1 MTVSNTTTFDLSI
14 TELVEEAYERCGVE
28 PRSGYDMRTARRSLN
43 LLMLEW
49 ANRGINLWTVEERSQ
64 ALTANVADY
73 TLDGDIVDL
82 IEHMVD
88 LPNVPQTTRLNL
100 TRVSVSTHASRTNP
114 TIVGR
119 PTEIYVD
126 RQRVAP
132 IVHLWPIPDI
142 AGYTL
147 QYWVLRRMYDVGDY
161 TNTTDVPF
169 RFLPALAG
177 GLAYHMARKILTANR
192 DDTRWAVNFLE
203 ARIQRLQVDYEA
215 SFEEAAGE
223 DRDRSTLSLVPMA
236 GVYRP

>member
-1 MTVSNTTTFDLSI
+1 MTSSGTTTFDLAV
-14 TELVEEAYERCGVE
+14 TEIVEEAYERCGVE
-28 PRSGYDMRTARRSLN
+28 PRNGYDMRTARRSLN

-49 ANRGINLWTVEERSQ
+49 ANRGINLWTVEKRTQ
-64 ALTANVADY
+64 ALTNGVADY
-73 TLDGDIVDL
+73 TLGSDIVDL
-82 IEHMVD
+82 IEHMVE
-88 LPNVPQTTRLNL
+88 LPNQPQTTRLNL

-114 TIVGR
+114 DIIGR

-126 RQRVAP
+126 RQVAAP
-132 IVHLWPIPDI
+132 IVHLWPVPDI

-147 QYWVLRRMYDVGDY
+147 EYWILRRMQDVGAY
-161 TNTTDVPF
+161 TNTMDTPF
-169 RFLPALAG
+169 RFLPALVG

-223 DRDRSTLSLVPMA
+223 DRDRSTLSLVPLG
-236 GVYRP
+236 GVYRL